1 MFVSENIAKFLTKST
16 YESIPLHILEKAK
29 LCFMDCLGCMMAG
42 SKESGSRILVKY
54 IKSMGG
60 NPVATVVG
68 DNFKTSPYNAA
79 MANGT
84 FGQILDYD
92 DMSSNLIGHPSVVV
106 LPVVVALGE
115 QENINGRKAL
125 EAFTIGV
132 EVACAIGRGINPHH
146 YKKGLHPT
154 SSVGIFGATSAAGKI
169 LGLSEE
175 KLIHALGIAASE
187 ASGLRGNF
195 GTMTKS
201 FHAGRAAAKG
211 IMAAIL
217 ADEGFTSKI
226 NIFEG
231 EAGFCNVMVGQCNVQ
246 EIIKTLGDPFE
257 FESPGISIKPYPCCG
272 AAHTAID
279 AILHLIT
286 EYNIKPEQVEKID
299 CGVVPLAKDVLIFPR
314 PKTALEGRFSMQFC
328 LALALVEREIRIDH
342 FTDQKVQDTDILTH
356 IKKISMDVNP
366 ELAKLGYRGTMN
378 AIITIKLMDG
388 RQYTKR
394 VDYAK
399 GDPANPL
406 TENELINKYTDCA
419 KHAIA
424 KENVDKSIQILM
436 DLSNLSNINEL
447 TRLFCSQ

>member
-1 MFVSENIAKFLTKST
+1 MFLSENIAKYVAKST

-29 LCFMDCLGCMMAG
+29 LCFIDCLGCMIAG
-42 SKESGSRILVKY
+42 SKELAAGILLKY

-92 DMSSNLIGHPSVVV
+92 DMSSNLIGHPSVIV
-106 LPVVVALGE
+106 LPVVLALGE

-132 EVACAIGRGINPHH
+132 EVACAISRGINPHH
-146 YKKGLHPT
+146 YKKGWHAT

-169 LGLSEE
+169 LGLTEE
-175 KLIHALGIAASE
+175 KLINALGIAASE
-187 ASGLRGNF
+187 ASGLRENL

-217 ADEGFTSKI
+217 ADEGYKSAI

-231 EAGFCNVMVGQCNVQ
+231 EAGFCNVMAGECDVQ
-246 EIIKTLGDPFE
+246 KITKTLGDPFE

-272 AAHTAID
+272 AAHNGID
-279 AILHLIT
+279 AILHLIR
-286 EYNIKPEQVEKID
+286 EYNIKAEEVEKIY
-299 CGVVPLAKDVLIFPR
+299 CGVVPLAKDVLIFPT
-314 PKTALEGRFSMQFC
+314 PKTGLEGRFSMQFC
-328 LALALVEREIRIDH
+328 LALALVEREIKFDH
-342 FTDQKVQDTDILTH
+342 FTDQKVQDPDILRH
-356 IKKISMDVNP
+356 IKKINMDVNP

-378 AIITIKLMDG
+378 AIIKIKLTDG
-388 RQYTKR
+388 REYIKR
-394 VDYAK
+394 VDHAK
-399 GDPANPL
+399 GDPMNPL
-406 TENELINKYTDCA
+406 TENELINKYV
-419 KHAIA
+419 IVQ
-424 KENVDKSIQILM
+424 NM
-436 DLSNLSNINEL
+436 
-447 TRLFCSQ
+447 R